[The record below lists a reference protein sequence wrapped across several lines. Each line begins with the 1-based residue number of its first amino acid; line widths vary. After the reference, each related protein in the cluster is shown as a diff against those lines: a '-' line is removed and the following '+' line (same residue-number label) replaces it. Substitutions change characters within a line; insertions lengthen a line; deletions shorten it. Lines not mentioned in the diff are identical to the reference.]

1 LLNHLQI
8 KELYLA
14 HGKNVHQLALS
25 YLQNIEDAEEVT
37 QDVFVSLYQN
47 YTQFE
52 EKSALKTWIYRITV
66 NKCLDFIKAKK
77 RKKRFAVITSI
88 FNKDQSVKHEKADFH
103 HPGVVMENK
112 ENAAILFKAIEQ
124 LPENQRTV
132 FLLSQTEGLGN
143 KEIAVI
149 IDKSVGAVE
158 SLLQRAKENL
168 RKQLHV
174 YYDNYQRN

>member
-1 LLNHLQI
+1 M
-8 KELYLA
+8 
-14 HGKNVHQLALS
+14 HQLALS